1 MTFIFWGCAAGGAT
15 GVSWMLARPFFG
27 QSRWVPSFILV
38 LIPLLTLFVYL
49 VVGSPTQTDAPLSQ
63 RLAAPMASLPL
74 NGLIVKVEQRLKET
88 PDDARGWQMLALLR
102 QRQGASDLAILAW
115 QNVMRLRGESAD
127 IWLAIAENWIAQ
139 NDGGIQGPA
148 REALQRAARLE
159 PDHPMVGYYEGLDLA
174 QQGQAQAARDR
185 WRAVGTGLA
194 ADDPLK
200 QAIENSIAQLQA
212 QPEGMT
218 APH

>member
-38 LIPLLTLFVYL
+38 IIPLLTLFVYL

-139 NDGGIQGPA
+139 NDGDIQGPA

-200 QAIENSIAQLQA
+200 QAVENSIAQLQA

>member
-200 QAIENSIAQLQA
+200 QAVENSIAQLQA

>member
-38 LIPLLTLFVYL
+38 IIPLLTLFVYL

-139 NDGGIQGPA
+139 NDGDIQGPA

-159 PDHPMVGYYEGLDLA
+159 PDNPMVGYYEGLDLA

-200 QAIENSIAQLQA
+200 QAVENSIAQLQA

>member
-38 LIPLLTLFVYL
+38 IIPLLTLFVYL

-200 QAIENSIAQLQA
+200 QAVENSIAQLQA